1 MINKQYLI
9 PANSKKSRLILG
21 FFTPKDIVVCL
32 FGGTLTLLMLV
43 ILKEPSTLELV
54 LASLPLLGAATLVFP
69 IANYHN
75 VLQLLTNIFNYAF
88 GRKKYYWRG
97 WCVKYESDTK

>member
-9 PANSKKSRLILG
+9 PANSKKSKLILG
-21 FFTPKDIVVCL
+21 FFTPKDIIVCAV
-32 FGGTLTLLMLV
+32 GGTLTLLMLV

-75 VLQLLTNIFNYAF
+75 VMQLLTNIFNYAL

-97 WCVKYESDTK
+97 WCVKYDSDTK